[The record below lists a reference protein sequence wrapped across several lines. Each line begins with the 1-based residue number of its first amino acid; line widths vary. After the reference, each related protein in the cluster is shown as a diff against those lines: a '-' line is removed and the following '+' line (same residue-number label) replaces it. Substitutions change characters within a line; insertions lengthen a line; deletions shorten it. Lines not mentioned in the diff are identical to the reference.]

1 MCVQYLPVMTKADL
15 STPRAGRLGVAV
27 LVIALHLLAFAG
39 LIRAFAPDFSA
50 KVAEHVVTAFTVTV
64 TTPPPSPSPPP
75 PDPASEKAGVA
86 APAGKQATPREVTAP
101 RPKTAIARDDAPEVP
116 GKGSADAAGAR
127 DQGDGTGAGGQG
139 VGTGSGAGGDG
150 TGSGGAAK
158 AVKIAGEIS
167 SARDY
172 PRETRDARI
181 GDHVIVALTVGT
193 DGRVRGC
200 RIVRASRDPQ
210 ADQITCRLATDRFRF
225 RPATNAA
232 GEPVESVFGW
242 KQRWFYPGKDS

>member
-1 MCVQYLPVMTKADL
+1 MTEADL
-15 STPRAGRLGVAV
+15 STPRAGRLGVAI
-27 LVIALHLLAFAG
+27 LVVALHLLAFAG

-50 KVAEHVVTAFTVTV
+50 KVAEHVVTAFTVTI
-64 TTPPPSPSPPP
+64 TTPPPSPSPTPP
-75 PDPASEKAGVA
+75 ATKPDRAGAA

-101 RPKTAIARDDAPEVP
+101 RPKVVVARNDAPEVA
-116 GKGSADAAGAR
+116 GRGSEDAAGAR
-127 DQGDGTGAGGQG
+127 DRGDGTGAGGQG
-139 VGTGSGAGGDG
+139 MGTGSGNGGDG

-172 PRETRDARI
+172 PRETREARI

-200 RIVRASRDPQ
+200 RIVRASRDAQ
-210 ADQITCRLATDRFRF
+210 ADAITCRLATDRFRF

-232 GEPVESVFGW
+232 GEAVESVFGW